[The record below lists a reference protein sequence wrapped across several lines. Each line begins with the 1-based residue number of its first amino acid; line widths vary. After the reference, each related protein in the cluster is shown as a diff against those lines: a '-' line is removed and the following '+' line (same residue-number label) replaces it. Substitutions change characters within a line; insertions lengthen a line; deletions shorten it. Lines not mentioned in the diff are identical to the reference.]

1 MSNAYKDSLFRS
13 LFNNKKAILSFY
25 NAING
30 TDYDENTEVI
40 INTLSET
47 LFTNQKNDVSAFIG
61 GKLLLLGEHQA
72 TPNANMPLRFLS
84 PLVRLLENS
93 IDDKTVI
100 YREKLVK
107 LPRPQCIV
115 LYNGKAKC
123 PDKMTMKLSD
133 AFEKIEGY
141 DEINLELT
149 VEFRNINSG
158 HNEDLVKKCEPLDGY
173 VKFVDIVR
181 GKEMELRKENPHTD
195 LKMILE
201 QAIAY
206 GITYCKKQN
215 ILREFFENLSMEEQK
230 MLAAE
235 WNLEDAL
242 RIRWED
248 GLERG
253 REEGREEGI
262 EKEREWIMG
271 LLGQA
276 RTVDELKWMIES
288 SPPLTGKTD
297 ETITDGH

>member
-1 MSNAYKDSLFRS
+1 
-13 LFNNKKAILSFY
+13 
-25 NAING
+25 
-30 TDYDENTEVI
+30 
-40 INTLSET
+40 
-47 LFTNQKNDVSAFIG
+47 
-61 GKLLLLGEHQA
+61 
-72 TPNANMPLRFLS
+72 
-84 PLVRLLENS
+84 
-93 IDDKTVI
+93 
-100 YREKLVK
+100 
-107 LPRPQCIV
+107 
-115 LYNGKAKC
+115 
-123 PDKMTMKLSD
+123 MTMKLSD

-149 VEFRNINSG
+149 VEFRNINMG
-158 HNEDLVKKCEPLDGY
+158 HNEDLVKKCEPLAGY

-181 GKEMELRKENPHTD
+181 GKETELRKGNPEAD
-195 LKMILE
+195 REMILE

-248 GLERG
+248 GIEK
-253 REEGREEGI
+253 GI

-276 RTVDELKWMIES
+276 KTVDELKWMIES